1 MKKELQEKL
10 YENYPA
16 IFRQKDLTKQET
28 AMCWGISCGDG
39 WYNILDTLCFHLR
52 NLVDQPHR
60 DTEMYKSWIQKEQE
74 KNEGVNEEW
83 IERCKQLIKESQ
95 EKTISQ
101 IEAVQVKEKYGT
113 LRFYLNEYPT
123 NKTVDAKMRAYINF
137 AESLSACTCE
147 MCGVPAKQKTGGWI
161 KTICEPCEEKRSQ
174 EWQKQKVDLKQLKI
188 PFPERK

>member
-1 MKKELQEKL
+1 MKKELQKKL
-10 YENYPA
+10 YKNYPK
-16 IFRQKDLTKQET
+16 IFRQKDLDKTQT

-39 WYNILDTLCFHLR
+39 WYNILDTLCFHLQ
-52 NLVDQPHR
+52 NLVDQPHK

-74 KNEGVNEEW
+74 KDENINEEW

-95 EKTISQ
+95 EKIISQ

-113 LRFYLNEYPT
+113 LRFYLNEYPA
-123 NKTVDAKMRAYINF
+123 NKTVDAKVRAYINF
-137 AESLSACTCE
+137 AESISACTCE

-174 EWQKQKVDLKQLKI
+174 AWQKEKINSKQLKI